1 MIMKRIKV
9 LLVDDHP
16 LILEGYKNVLK
27 KNSSFQFIIETAN
40 DLNSA
45 YSNLENASSQYDL
58 VCLDMNI
65 PADESLDM
73 ISGEDLALYIRNTYP
88 TIKIIV
94 MTMSDDNFRL
104 FNILK
109 TINPE
114 GFLIKKDIKPNHLST
129 AFTDVLENKS
139 YYSHTVT
146 NLLRKQIQS
155 ELILDSND
163 RKILY
168 FLSKGLKT
176 KDLPKEIPLSLAAIE
191 KRKRI
196 MKEAFHVEVKSDLA
210 LVNKAKD
217 IGFL

>member
-1 MIMKRIKV
+1 MKRIKI

-27 KNSSFQFIIETAN
+27 RNSLFQFIIETSN
-40 DLNSA
+40 DLASA
-45 YSNLENASSQYDL
+45 YKKMENATSQYEL

-65 PADESLDM
+65 PADEDLGM
-73 ISGEDLALYIRNTYP
+73 ISGEDLAMYIRNNYP
-88 TIKIIV
+88 SIQIIIL
-94 MTMSDDNFRL
+94 TMSDDNFRL

-114 GFLIKKDIKPNHLST
+114 GFLIKQDIKPNHLST
-129 AFTDVLENKS
+129 AFADVLERKT
-139 YYSHTVT
+139 YYSHTIT

-155 ELILDSND
+155 DLILDAND

-176 KDLPKEIPLSLAAIE
+176 KDLPEKIPLSLAAIE
-191 KRKRI
+191 KRKKL
-196 MKEAFHVEVKSDLA
+196 MKEAFEVDAKNDLA
-210 LVNKAKD
+210 LVIKAKD
-217 IGFL
+217 NGFL

>member
-1 MIMKRIKV
+1 MKRTKV

-27 KNSSFQFIIETAN
+27 KNSKNQFIIETSN
-40 DLNSA
+40 DLAST
-45 YSNLENASSQYDL
+45 YLKITNASSPYDL
-58 VCLDMNI
+58 VCLDMNM
-65 PADESLDM
+65 PAEESLDM
-73 ISGEDLALYIRNTYP
+73 VSGEDLALFIRKNYP
-88 TIKIIV
+88 EVRILV

-114 GFLIKKDIKPNHLST
+114 GFLIKKDIKPNNLVT
-129 AFTDVLENKS
+129 AFNDILEGKS

-176 KDLPKEIPLSLAAIE
+176 KDLPNEIPLSLAAIE

-196 MKEAFHVEVKSDLA
+196 MKEAFQVEIKSDLA
-210 LVNKAKD
+210 LVIKAKD